1 MSTCPF
7 CSEEITA
14 DASQCPSCGMELP
27 GPSPANVGDA
37 PPVQPSKSNAKK
49 WILIG
54 GAGCGFCL
62 LILACL
68 AALLLP
74 ALGRAR
80 DAMQKQAAEAA
91 ARNEQQLQDSDEQLM
106 EMMESVSSED
116 AFGGDDGPAA
126 PPPATTAPPAQPPA
140 KKLTTE
146 EAAEVMAW
154 EIGEW
159 EIRGQGMPAEGQ
171 PQAIEMTMEAR
182 WKIEGKS
189 IEYKFTVQ
197 EGGKTVNYFG
207 HQEYDA
213 DRGIF
218 VYRSKWGN
226 NPETTSHS
234 RHNLATGTSRAQTVP
249 TTPTAGPTTTTVTK
263 RIGADKTQQR
273 LEVRENG
280 RLVYSHDVVSTRKS
294 D

>member
-7 CSEEITA
+7 CSEEIAA
-14 DASQCPSCGMELP
+14 DAAQCPSCGMELP
-27 GPSPANVGDA
+27 GPSSANVGA
-37 PPVQPSKSNAKK
+37 ASPVQPSKSNAKK

-74 ALGRAR
+74 MVSRAR
-80 DAMQKQAAEAA
+80 DAVRKQAAEAA
-91 ARNEQQLQDSDEQLM
+91 TRNEQQLHDSDEQLM
-106 EMMESVSSED
+106 EMESVSSKD
-116 AFGGDDGPAA
+116 VSANDGGPMS
-126 PPPATTAPPAQPPA
+126 PATTASPA
-140 KKLTTE
+140 KKLTPAQ
-146 EAAEVMAW
+146 AAEVMAW
-154 EIGEW
+154 EIGKW
-159 EIRGQGMPAEGQ
+159 ETTGQGKPAGGQ
-171 PQAIEMTMEAR
+171 PQPIKMTKEVR
-182 WKIEGKS
+182 WKTEGKA
-189 IEYKFTVQ
+189 IKYKFTVQ

-213 DRGIF
+213 DRGVF
-218 VYRSKWGN
+218 VYRSRWGN

-234 RHNLATGTSRAQTVP
+234 RHNLATGTSRAKSVP
-249 TTPTAGPTTTTVTK
+249 TTPTAGPITTTVTK

-273 LEVRENG
+273 LEVHEKG
-280 RLVYSHDVVSTRKS
+280 RLVYSHDVVSTRQS

>member
-1 MSTCPF
+1 MSVCPF
-7 CSEEITA
+7 CSEEIA
-14 DASQCPSCGMELP
+14 ANSVECPSCGMELRRAF
-27 GPSPANVGDA
+27 PANVGDA
-37 PPVQPSKSNAKK
+37 LPVQSSKSNAKK

-68 AALLLP
+68 AAFLLP
-74 ALGRAR
+74 MVSKAR
-80 DAMQKQAAEAA
+80 DAARELAAEAA
-91 ARNEQQLQDSDEQLM
+91 VRNEQQPQDSDEQLM
-106 EMMESVSSED
+106 EMESVGTED
-116 AFGGDDGPAA
+116 VSGSDGSPMSQ
-126 PPPATTAPPAQPPA
+126 ATTVSPG

-159 EIRGQGMPAEGQ
+159 EIRGQGAPTEGQ
-171 PQAIEMTMEAR
+171 PQAIKMPKEAR

-249 TTPTAGPTTTTVTK
+249 ATPTAGQTTTTVTK